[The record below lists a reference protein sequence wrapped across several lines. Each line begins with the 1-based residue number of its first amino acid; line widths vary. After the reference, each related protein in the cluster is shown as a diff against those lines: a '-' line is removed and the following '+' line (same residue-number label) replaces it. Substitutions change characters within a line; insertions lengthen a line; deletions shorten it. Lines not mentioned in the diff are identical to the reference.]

1 MSVLIL
7 IIEELV
13 PILALIVY
21 LFVFVLTLKAEEI
34 MPVFAIDSLLDC
46 VQLLITLRR
55 EWTSLTVVPALQFW
69 GALHLVA
76 HMSYPTGE

>member
-21 LFVFVLTLKAEEI
+21 LLVFVLTLRAEEI

-46 VQLLITLRR
+46 VQLLTALRR
-55 EWTSLTVVPALQFW
+55 EWTSLTAVPALQF
-69 GALHLVA
+69 
-76 HMSYPTGE
+76 GEHCV

>member
-1 MSVLIL
+1 VSVLIL

-46 VQLLITLRR
+46 VDLSHSGTSFTVLGSTAFSCTHVLSYRR
-55 EWTSLTVVPALQFW
+55 
-69 GALHLVA
+69 VA
-76 HMSYPTGE
+76 C